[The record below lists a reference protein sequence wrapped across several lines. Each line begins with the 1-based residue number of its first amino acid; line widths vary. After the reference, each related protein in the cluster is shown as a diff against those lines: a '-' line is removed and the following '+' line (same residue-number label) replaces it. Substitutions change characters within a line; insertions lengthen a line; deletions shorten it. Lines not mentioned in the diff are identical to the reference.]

1 MTVYQVLMEMSNI
14 TVSKLNGRR
23 LPKRAGS
30 KSGCVLDGSKA
41 TKPQSTHAHD
51 THVVGLCP
59 EPLVMPGQGQGGAL
73 RGRPLGR
80 GGAKTGP
87 MRCPR
92 KPAWNRIVL
101 MVEPSWLKTCA
112 RDNRWSECGSSVWY
126 VYIVCWLWDNCARDQ
141 YSRNKQANRTRS
153 SLPPFTPSAFK
164 RPAENLESLRVR
176 AGCEDRCRGVR
187 RDGGEVVIVVRLDGA
202 GLLA

>member
-59 EPLVMPGQGQGGAL
+59 EPLAMPEQGQGAAL

-112 RDNRWSECGSSVWY
+112 RDNRWSECGSSVWCF
-126 VYIVCWLWDNCARDQ
+126 YIVCWLCLAQLRRETKPARVQ
-141 YSRNKQANRTRS
+141 SKQTN
-153 SLPPFTPSAFK
+153 
-164 RPAENLESLRVR
+164 
-176 AGCEDRCRGVR
+176 
-187 RDGGEVVIVVRLDGA
+187 
-202 GLLA
+202 